1 MGTLTGRPAVGFG
14 PWCDDLPAD
23 ERKARVR
30 ELRALAHLLAPDFG
44 HLCRAPLPCSKE
56 ALTMARQKAPDT
68 PADPPAETPQPTD
81 AERAEVRD
89 YIARVKARGRR
100 PLRFMVERRPGKPG
114 RLNQTHVHPDI
125 AGFRMMN
132 TLGTTSI
139 DLADRLV
146 SQILNATHLQ
156 PSGEPISE
164 NTLNAALGAV
174 AGIAPQ
180 DEAEAMLAAQMVGV
194 HWVAMDLLRQAGT
207 TDSRFQF
214 NDAGNMAVK
223 LLRTY
228 TAQLEALKRYRS
240 AGEQRVVVQH
250 QHVNVT
256 ADRAAV
262 QVNGGANSASGGRGA
277 TSKPEERSHAQADTA
292 CLAHAPESS
301 MPCPDATRNAVPAAG
316 GDGEGAV
323 PDARRR

>member
-1 MGTLTGRPAVGFG
+1 
-14 PWCDDLPAD
+14 
-23 ERKARVR
+23 
-30 ELRALAHLLAPDFG
+30 
-44 HLCRAPLPCSKE
+44 
-56 ALTMARQKAPDT
+56 MAKKAPRK
-68 PADPPAETPQPTD
+68 PAAAPAEQAPPTD
-81 AERAEVRD
+81 AERGEVRD
-89 YIARVKARGRR
+89 YLARVKARGRR
-100 PLRFMVERRPGKPG
+100 PLRFTAERRPGKPV
-114 RLNQTHVHPDI
+114 RLTQTHVHPDV

-156 PSGEPISE
+156 PSDEPIHE
-164 NTLNAALGAV
+164 TTLNAALGAV
-174 AGIAPQ
+174 AGIGPQ

-194 HWVAMDLLRQAGT
+194 HWVAMDLLRQVGT
-207 TDSRFQF
+207 TDNRVVF
-214 NDAGNMAVK
+214 NDMGNLAVK

-262 QVNGGANSASGGRGA
+262 QVNSGAQRLASAGY
-277 TSKPEERSHAQADTA
+277 
-292 CLAHAPESS
+292 
-301 MPCPDATRNAVPAAG
+301 
-316 GDGEGAV
+316 
-323 PDARRR
+323 

>member
-1 MGTLTGRPAVGFG
+1 
-14 PWCDDLPAD
+14 
-23 ERKARVR
+23 
-30 ELRALAHLLAPDFG
+30 
-44 HLCRAPLPCSKE
+44 
-56 ALTMARQKAPDT
+56 
-68 PADPPAETPQPTD
+68 
-81 AERAEVRD
+81 
-89 YIARVKARGRR
+89 
-100 PLRFMVERRPGKPG
+100 
-114 RLNQTHVHPDI
+114 
-125 AGFRMMN
+125 MN

-146 SQILNATHLQ
+146 SQILNVTHLQ
-156 PSGEPISE
+156 PPGEPISE

-174 AGIAPQ
+174 AGIAPR

-194 HWVAMDLLRQAGT
+194 HWVAMELLRQAGT
-207 TDSRFQF
+207 TDSRFHF

-262 QVNGGANSASGGRGA
+262 QVNGGANPVPGGRGA
-277 TSKPEERSHAQADTA
+277 ASKPEDQP
-292 CLAHAPESS
+292 HAPEAPRSVAFEPGTP
-301 MPCPDATRNAVPAAG
+301 MPCPDPAGGAVPVTG
-316 GDGEGAV
+316 GDGAGAM

>member
-1 MGTLTGRPAVGFG
+1 
-14 PWCDDLPAD
+14 
-23 ERKARVR
+23 
-30 ELRALAHLLAPDFG
+30 
-44 HLCRAPLPCSKE
+44 
-56 ALTMARQKAPDT
+56 MAKQKTRNAAT
-68 PADPPAETPQPTD
+68 PASAPAETPQPTD

-100 PLRFMVERRPGKPG
+100 PLRFTVDRRPGKPV
-114 RLNQTHVHPDI
+114 RLTQTDVHPDI

-132 TLGTTSI
+132 TLGTTSV
-139 DLADRLV
+139 DLADRLI

-180 DEAEAMLAAQMVGV
+180 DEAEALLAAQMVGV
-194 HWVAMDLLRQAGT
+194 HWTAMELLRQVGA
-207 TDSRFQF
+207 TDSRFHF

-262 QVNGGANSASGGRGA
+262 QVNGGAAPDSGGRGA
-277 TSKPEERSHAQADTA
+277 APKSKDQSHAPADPASLAYEPGTPLRCPDPTRDAVSVANGAGERS
-292 CLAHAPESS
+292 
-301 MPCPDATRNAVPAAG
+301 
-316 GDGEGAV
+316 V
-323 PDARRR
+323 PDARRD

>member
-1 MGTLTGRPAVGFG
+1 
-14 PWCDDLPAD
+14 
-23 ERKARVR
+23 
-30 ELRALAHLLAPDFG
+30 
-44 HLCRAPLPCSKE
+44 
-56 ALTMARQKAPDT
+56 MARQKAPDT
-68 PADPPAETPQPTD
+68 PAAAPPAETPQPTD

-100 PLRFMVERRPGKPG
+100 PLRFTVERRPGKPD

-139 DLADRLV
+139 DLADRLI

-156 PSGEPISE
+156 SPNEPISE

-180 DEAEAMLAAQMVGV
+180 DEAEALLAAQMVGV
-194 HWVAMDLLRQAGT
+194 HWVAMDLLRQAGA
-207 TDSRFQF
+207 TDSRFHF

-262 QVNGGANSASGGRGA
+262 QVNGGAVPDPGGRGVA
-277 TSKPEERSHAQADTA
+277 SKPEDQPHAQAD
-292 CLAHAPESS
+292 LAALAYASEPA
-301 MPCPDATRNAVPAAG
+301 MPCPNPAGNAMPATG

-323 PDARRR
+323 PHARRG

>member
-1 MGTLTGRPAVGFG
+1 MAKKVPHKPAAAQ
-14 PWCDDLPAD
+14 PT
-23 ERKARVR
+23 EK
-30 ELRALAHLLAPDFG
+30 
-44 HLCRAPLPCSKE
+44 
-56 ALTMARQKAPDT
+56 
-68 PADPPAETPQPTD
+68 PQPTD

-89 YIARVKARGRR
+89 YIARVKAQGRR
-100 PLRFMVERRPGKPG
+100 PLRFTVERRPGKPD
-114 RLNQTHVHPDI
+114 RLNQINVHPDV

-132 TLGTTSI
+132 TLGTTSV

-156 PSGEPISE
+156 SPNEPISE

-174 AGIAPQ
+174 AGIAPR

-194 HWVAMDLLRQAGT
+194 HWTAMDLLRQAGA
-207 TDSRFQF
+207 TDNRFHF

-256 ADRAAV
+256 ADAAAV
-262 QVNGGANSASGGRGA
+262 QVNGSAIPDPGADPYPHF
-277 TSKPEERSHAQADTA
+277 T
-292 CLAHAPESS
+292 
-301 MPCPDATRNAVPAAG
+301 
-316 GDGEGAV
+316 
-323 PDARRR
+323 

>member
-1 MGTLTGRPAVGFG
+1 L
-14 PWCDDLPAD
+14 
-23 ERKARVR
+23 
-30 ELRALAHLLAPDFG
+30 
-44 HLCRAPLPCSKE
+44 
-56 ALTMARQKAPDT
+56 ARQKART
-68 PADPPAETPQPTD
+68 AETTAPASAEKPQPTD
-81 AERAEVRD
+81 TERAEVRD
-89 YIARVKARGRR
+89 YIARVKAQGRR
-100 PLRFMVERRPGKPG
+100 PLRFTVERRPGKPD

-132 TLGTTSI
+132 TLGTTSV
-139 DLADRLV
+139 DLADRLI

-174 AGIAPQ
+174 AGIAPR

-194 HWVAMDLLRQAGT
+194 HWTAMDLLRQAGA

-256 ADRAAV
+256 ADQAAV
-262 QVNGGANSASGGRGA
+262 QVNAGAAPDPGGRGVA
-277 TSKPEERSHAQADTA
+277 SKPEDQP
-292 CLAHAPESS
+292 HAPEASRS
-301 MPCPDATRNAVPAAG
+301 VAFEPGAPLPCPDPTRDAVPVAESAR
-316 GDGEGAV
+316 ESSV
-323 PDARRR
+323 PNARRR

>member
-1 MGTLTGRPAVGFG
+1 MV
-14 PWCDDLPAD
+14 
-23 ERKARVR
+23 K
-30 ELRALAHLLAPDFG
+30 
-44 HLCRAPLPCSKE
+44 
-56 ALTMARQKAPDT
+56 KAPHK
-68 PADPPAETPQPTD
+68 PVAAPAETPEPTD
-81 AERAEVRD
+81 AERGEVRD
-89 YIARVKARGRR
+89 YIARVKAQGRR
-100 PLRFMVERRPGKPG
+100 PLRFTVERRPGQPV
-114 RLNQTHVHPDI
+114 RLTQTHVHPDI
-125 AGFRMMN
+125 AAFRMMN
-132 TLGTTSI
+132 TLGTTSV

-180 DEAEAMLAAQMVGV
+180 DEAEALLAAQMVGV
-194 HWVAMDLLRQAGT
+194 HWTAMDLLRQAGA
-207 TDSRFQF
+207 TDSRFHF

-228 TAQLEALKRYRS
+228 TAQLETLKRYRS

-262 QVNGGANSASGGRGA
+262 QVNGGAAPDPGGRGA
-277 TSKPEERSHAQADTA
+277 TSKAEEQSHAQADPA
-292 CLAHAPESS
+292 ALAYAPEPA
-301 MPCPDATRNAVPAAG
+301 MPCPNSARAAVPAAG
-316 GDGEGAV
+316 GDGAEAV

>member
-1 MGTLTGRPAVGFG
+1 
-14 PWCDDLPAD
+14 
-23 ERKARVR
+23 
-30 ELRALAHLLAPDFG
+30 
-44 HLCRAPLPCSKE
+44 
-56 ALTMARQKAPDT
+56 MAKPKAPRK
-68 PADPPAETPQPTD
+68 PATAPAETPQPTD

-100 PLRFMVERRPGKPG
+100 PLRFTVERRPGQPV
-114 RLNQTHVHPDI
+114 RLNQTDVHPDV
-125 AGFRMMN
+125 AVFRMMN
-132 TLGTTSI
+132 TLGTTSA

-156 PSGEPISE
+156 PSNAPVSE

-174 AGIAPQ
+174 AGIAPR

-194 HWVAMDLLRQAGT
+194 HWTAMELLRQAGA
-207 TDSRFQF
+207 TDSRFHF

-262 QVNGGANSASGGRGA
+262 QINGGANSAPRGEGA
-277 TSKPEERSHAQADTA
+277 ASKPEDQP
-292 CLAHAPESS
+292 HAPANPASLAYEPGAPLRCPDPTRDTVPVTDGAGESS
-301 MPCPDATRNAVPAAG
+301 MP
-316 GDGEGAV
+316 
-323 PDARRR
+323 DARRG

>member
-1 MGTLTGRPAVGFG
+1 L
-14 PWCDDLPAD
+14 
-23 ERKARVR
+23 
-30 ELRALAHLLAPDFG
+30 
-44 HLCRAPLPCSKE
+44 KE
-56 ALTMARQKAPDT
+56 VLTMAKQKAP
-68 PADPPAETPQPTD
+68 ASAETPQPTD
-81 AERAEVRD
+81 TERAEVRD

-100 PLRFMVERRPGKPG
+100 PLRFTVERRPGKPD
-114 RLNQTHVHPDI
+114 RLDQINVHPDI
-125 AGFRMMN
+125 AAFRMMN
-132 TLGTTSI
+132 TLGTTSV

-156 PSGEPISE
+156 PSDEPISE

-194 HWVAMDLLRQAGT
+194 HWVAMDLLRQAGA
-207 TDSRFQF
+207 TDSRFHF
-214 NDAGNMAVK
+214 NDAGNLAVK

-262 QVNGGANSASGGRGA
+262 QVNGGAAPDPRGRGA
-277 TSKPEERSHAQADTA
+277 APKPEKQSYAQADPTA
-292 CLAHAPESS
+292 LAYAPDT
-301 MPCPDATRNAVPAAG
+301 PLRCPDPAGDAVPAAG
-316 GDGEGAV
+316 SDGEGAV
-323 PDARRR
+323 SDARRD